1 VSYFSRFPRRAI
13 VKVRLWAR
21 NERYRKTNFPFKSKP
36 FAPKKLCAS
45 VDTHTT
51 HTHFASLINL
61 MSSHASSP
69 ESKSIVSFGFG
80 KKKKKS
86 DDSTLQSSGS
96 FQSDLPPPSLKQ
108 SNMSKNTKSRK
119 NLAIRQDGFGY
130 QPDHHT
136 SNVKISS
143 LTYLKDESE
152 ASRAHEAAQ
161 HYSYR
166 GTFWNEGKRVVFVR
180 YFQLAM
186 IGLCQ
191 GTIAYFV
198 NYFCHVFTEVRY
210 RFTSFFN
217 QI

>member
-1 VSYFSRFPRRAI
+1 MNI
-13 VKVRLWAR
+13 Q
-21 NERYRKTNFPFKSKP
+21 N
-36 FAPKKLCAS
+36 
-45 VDTHTT
+45 
-51 HTHFASLINL
+51 
-61 MSSHASSP
+61 
-69 ESKSIVSFGFG
+69 
-80 KKKKKS
+80 
-86 DDSTLQSSGS
+86 
-96 FQSDLPPPSLKQ
+96 
-108 SNMSKNTKSRK
+108 
-119 NLAIRQDGFGY
+119 RQDGFGY